1 MTLGQTGAI
10 IAYVKNVA
18 AAAAPTFVAI
28 ASSNYLSIKRVGTA
42 GLVASDE
49 RLKKDIVSFTGGLI
63 DILDIDTVSY
73 QYNGLT
79 KNAIN
84 DGRTHIGIIAQ
95 DIQSGSLGKWAIS
108 T

>member
-1 MTLGQTGAI
+1 MTLGQTGAV
-10 IAYVKNVA
+10 IAYVKNVT

-42 GLVASDE
+42 GLVTSDE
-49 RLKKDIVSFTGGLI
+49 RLKKDIISFTGGLK
-63 DILDIDTVSY
+63 DILGINTVSY

-84 DGRTHIGIIAQ
+84 DGRPHIGIIAQ
-95 DIQSGSLGKWAIS
+95 QVQS
-108 T
+108 